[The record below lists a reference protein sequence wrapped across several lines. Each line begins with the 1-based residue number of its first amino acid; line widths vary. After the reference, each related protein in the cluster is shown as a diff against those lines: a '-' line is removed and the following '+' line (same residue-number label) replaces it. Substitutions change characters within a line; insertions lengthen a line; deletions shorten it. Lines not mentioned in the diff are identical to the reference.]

1 MGKIIMTVARD
12 IYMNSK
18 KPPADMG
25 FSGYEW
31 IGAEGGTVYK
41 TENKSVQNRKGKK
54 PKKPKNHLR
63 MFSLSTLKIWK
74 TS

>member
-1 MGKIIMTVARD
+1 MGKGIMTAACDTYV
-12 IYMNSK
+12 NSK
-18 KPPADMG
+18 KPSADMG

-41 TENKSVQNRKGKK
+41 TENKSVQNRKKNQPNKK
-54 PKKPKNHLR
+54 SHLR